1 MKKYPFLL
9 LFILVPFLSWS
20 QITSDF
26 SLTASPT
33 INIPI
38 GPSLDDGTAFYSIG
52 GGLSIKGEYML
63 PFSDFAYAEGVLD
76 FDFIPISAS
85 ENSVTFLSAG
95 LGAGIRFSPI
105 SRFTL
110 KASGYGGIYMG
121 IIEAGS
127 VRNPFFAASADF
139 SYLLNPSTNLG
150 LGASYKHNFTPDG
163 AVYQGVGI
171 TLGVTFNIGAGSKGA
186 DLYIEPKINPI
197 FPLFYSY
204 YDKNPAGEV
213 AIINNERGSIENVKL
228 SFLVKQY
235 MDQPKVFAELDSI
248 KQGESLNVPVY
259 ALFTDSIF
267 SITEGTKVAGEI
279 IVNYSY
285 IGKEMTSS
293 YPVTVT
299 INNRNA
305 MSWDDDRK
313 AAAFV
318 TSKDP
323 LVLSFAKNIAGSI
336 RSDGIKAVNS
346 NFRTAMAIFE
356 GLTVYGL
363 GYVVDPSTPYSVLS
377 EDSESIDFLQ
387 FPNQTLAYKAGD
399 CDDITILYSAL
410 LESVGIETAF
420 VTAPGHIY
428 MAFNLG
434 MKPSSAEKLF
444 AGSDDLILTE
454 DETWIPIEITLVKDG
469 FLKAWQIGAKE
480 WRETEKNNTSGFF
493 NVRESWQFYEPVGFS
508 QGGVAVMLPDSD
520 KVISQYKIALDKFIN
535 REIGPRVDEIKEEM
549 RKSRNNPRYN
559 NKLGVLYA
567 QFGLFDKAAAEFQTV
582 IKSKEYLPALVNI
595 GNIYYLKDQM
605 PEALNYYNR
614 ALAAEPGNPKA
625 LLGVARA
632 SYEVNDYDTVNS
644 SLAKLESESPAMAA
658 RFSYLGSG
666 SSDSG
671 RASQALVKEVSE
683 WDMEEEE

>member
-1 MKKYPFLL
+1 DL
-9 LFILVPFLSWS
+9 
-20 QITSDF
+20 
-26 SLTASPT
+26 
-33 INIPI
+33 
-38 GPSLDDGTAFYSIG
+38 
-52 GGLSIKGEYML
+52 
-63 PFSDFAYAEGVLD
+63 
-76 FDFIPISAS
+76 IPISAS

-95 LGAGIRFSPI
+95 LGAGVRFSPI
-105 SRFTL
+105 PRFTL
-110 KASGYGGIYMG
+110 KASTYGGIYMG
-121 IIEAGS
+121 IIEEGS
-127 VRNPFFAASADF
+127 VRNPFIAASADF

-186 DLYIEPKINPI
+186 DLFIEPQINPI

-213 AIINNERGSIENVKL
+213 TVINNERGSLENVKL

-248 KQGESLNVPVY
+248 KQGESLNLPVY
-259 ALFTDSIF
+259 ALFTDNIF
-267 SITEGTKVAGEI
+267 TITEGTKVAGEI
-279 IVNYSY
+279 IVEYRY
-285 IGKEMTSS
+285 IGKEMSSS

-363 GYVVDPSTPYSVLS
+363 GYVIDPSTPYSVLS

-434 MKPSSAEKLF
+434 MKPDSAKKLF
-444 AGSDDLILTE
+444 ADTDDLILTE

-480 WRETEKNNTSGFF
+480 WRETKKDGTSGFF
-493 NVRESWQFYEPVGFS
+493 NVRESWEFYEPVGFS

-520 KVISQYKIALDKFIN
+520 KVISQYKIVLDKFIN
-535 REIGPRVDEIKEEM
+535 REIGPRVDEIKEDM

-582 IKSKEYLPALVNI
+582 IKSKEYLPALVNL
-595 GNIYYLKDQM
+595 GNIYYLKDEM
-605 PEALNYYNR
+605 PEALSYYNR
-614 ALAAEPGNPKA
+614 ALIVEPGNSKA

-632 SYEVNDYDTVNS
+632 S
-644 SLAKLESESPAMAA
+644 
-658 RFSYLGSG
+658 
-666 SSDSG
+666 
-671 RASQALVKEVSE
+671 
-683 WDMEEEE
+683 

>member
-1 MKKYPFLL
+1 MKKYLIF
-9 LFILVPFLSWS
+9 FILILVSFLSWS

-26 SLTASPT
+26 SLTVSPLV
-33 INIPI
+33 NIPI
-38 GPSLDDGTAFYSIG
+38 GPSLDNGTPYYSIG
-52 GGLSIKGEYML
+52 GGLSFKGEYLM
-63 PFSDFAYAEGVLD
+63 PFSNFLFTQGVID
-76 FDFIPISAS
+76 FDLVPINAS

-95 LGAGIRFSPI
+95 AGVGIRYSPI

-110 KASGYGGIYMG
+110 KASGYSGIYMG
-121 IIEAGS
+121 MVEAGS
-127 VRNPFFAASADF
+127 VRNPFIAASVDF
-139 SYLLNPSTNLG
+139 SYLLNPSMNLG
-150 LGASYKHNFTPDG
+150 LGAVYKHNFTPDG
-163 AVYQGVGI
+163 AVYQGLGI

-186 DLYIEPKINPI
+186 DLYVEPLINPI

-204 YDKNPAGEV
+204 YDKNPVGEV
-213 AIINNERGSIENVKL
+213 AIVNNERGSIENVRL

-235 MDQPKVFAELDSI
+235 MDQAKVFAELDSI
-248 KQGESLNVPVY
+248 EQGQSLSIPVY
-259 ALFTDSIF
+259 ALFTDNIF
-267 SITEGTKVAGEI
+267 GITEGTKVAGEI
-279 IVNYSY
+279 IVDYSY
-285 IGKEMTSS
+285 IGQEMTSS

-323 LVLSFAKNIAGSI
+323 LVLSFAKNIAGSL
-336 RSDGIKAVNS
+336 RSDEVRAVNS

-356 GLTVYGL
+356 GLTVYGI
-363 GYVVDPSTPYSVLS
+363 GYVIDPSTPYSVLS
-377 EDSESIDFLQ
+377 EDTESIDFVQ

-420 VTAPGHIY
+420 VTAPGHIF

-434 MKPSSAEKLF
+434 MKPDSAAKLF
-444 AGSDDLILTE
+444 AGTDDLILTE
-454 DETWIPIEITLVKDG
+454 DETWIPIEITLVRDG

-480 WRETEKNNTSGFF
+480 WRETNKDGTSGFF
-493 NVRESWQFYEPVGFS
+493 NVRKAWEFYEPVGFV
-508 QGGVAVMLPDSD
+508 QGAVAVMLPDSE
-520 KVISQYKIALDKFIN
+520 KVISQYKIALNKFIN
-535 REIGPRVDEIKEEM
+535 REIGPRVDAIKEEM

-567 QFGLFDKAAAEFQTV
+567 QFGLFDKAAAEFRTV
-582 IKSKEYLPALVNI
+582 IRSKEYIPALVNL
-595 GNIYYLKDQM
+595 GNIYYLRENM
-605 PEALNYYNR
+605 PEALSYYNR
-614 ALAAEPGNPKA
+614 ALDVEPGNTKA

-644 SLAKLESESPAMAA
+644 SLAKLENESPAMAA

-666 SSDSG
+666 STDTG

-683 WDMEEEE
+683 WDEEEEE